1 MQYFN
6 SDTAAGTAGGTL
18 LGIILHINGEDV
30 IKTMVLAAIGAV
42 ISFGVSVSLKWGLD
56 KIRAMRQRK

>member
-1 MQYFN
+1 MHYFN

-30 IKTMVLAAIGAV
+30 VKTIVLAAIGAV
-42 ISFGVSVSLKWGLD
+42 ISFGVSVLSL
-56 KIRAMRQRK
+56 IHISEPTRPY